1 MIVVHPNDDTTRFLK
16 PIYKDISYVDLY
28 TEKDSNSDIRRALN
42 HKVYPGEYIM
52 MLGHGCEYGLY
63 APVSANNPF
72 GRLIINGAHV
82 EFLRRHTCV
91 AVWCH
96 ANLFAEKYNLHG
108 LFSGMIISE
117 MTEADWCNIPTTP
130 EELVA
135 ENNRLAEILRQA
147 FTDCQKLEDIPAYIA
162 EHAPM
167 DTPLQRFN
175 YHSFYYYP

>member
-1 MIVVHPNDDTTRFLK
+1 M
-16 PIYKDISYVDLY
+16 
-28 TEKDSNSDIRRALN
+28 SNSTFISL
-42 HKVYPGEYIM
+42 
-52 MLGHGCEYGLY
+52 
-63 APVSANNPF
+63 SARKFFNICF
-72 GRLIINGAHV
+72 
-82 EFLRRHTCV
+82 
-91 AVWCH
+91 
-96 ANLFAEKYNLHG
+96 
-108 LFSGMIISE
+108 FSGMIISE

-162 EHAPM
+162 GHAPM